1 MEKET
6 FEDLMTRLDFS
17 WEGSGDYRIELIG
30 DCATLKVDLSLGY
43 KFIEGNEIIIDNN
56 YTLNLNDIDN
66 FNKLLQEDIAR
77 FKKAYASLK
86 EALEKGGK

>member
-1 MEKET
+1 MKKET

-17 WEGSGDYRIELIG
+17 WEGSGEYKIELYG
-30 DCATLKVDLSLGY
+30 NVSTLQVDLAINY
-43 KFIEGNEIIIDNN
+43 RFIEGNEIVLDNV
-56 YTLNLNDIDN
+56 YTLNLTDIDN
-66 FNKLLQEDIAR
+66 FNKLLQEDIVN